1 MVMNESVGILKSA
14 SSGNQ
19 GQMVIFY
26 ESCRIIKPNERD
38 YFGRQICQTRRRLC
52 KCENEDVSFQKPCV
66 IISSQGLHCPIRKK
80 SNIHTEVSYCNYIHA
95 RGLNI
100 LIMCG
105 WSQIPEVPT
114 V

>member
-38 YFGRQICQTRRRLC
+38 CFGRHNCQRKVAVC
-52 KCENEDVSFQKPCV
+52 GWENEVVSF
-66 IISSQGLHCPIRKK
+66 
-80 SNIHTEVSYCNYIHA
+80 
-95 RGLNI
+95 
-100 LIMCG
+100 
-105 WSQIPEVPT
+105 PET
-114 V
+114 VHDNSFTRFE